1 MQSYDTTP
9 PKVLTPSPRMPEPTI
24 PPTPYVNQAAVEQ
37 HTRVQSPP
45 VPPRN
50 TATVATS
57 PQESQGTSVAQEPLI
72 TLAAP
77 QLAPPQV
84 QEQTTRPSHQPRKSK
99 SKDGQGVK
107 QSRNNKTT
115 DGAPAC
121 WRCGEPGHQKRD
133 CHKPAFCGKCRKE
146 GHVPALCPLSKGQTQ
161 PSPPQQQVNKF
172 SNLTNRC
179 IRCGGEHT
187 PASCPTMYQPKA
199 TPSTSSYVSPKRSTR
214 GSQSTQRSRTLTLLV
229 NNVTSGQVRGNQ
241 VHQVTPQVSPN
252 AQQNLFAQPPQSNLF
267 PPPPYFP
274 IPFPP
279 PPVPPSNVSIATS
292 APASDL
298 SAAISLMTNAV
309 NQGNANT
316 MTITDALQRT
326 TTQFADALQQTLQMG
341 LDAQAEENKNARLD
355 KQFDKIKIFDGSNPA
370 EYHPWLEEVHAL
382 CTQTGRPFKEMLL
395 LCARQAV
402 QDFII
407 DMAPNATDEQI
418 KNDLIT
424 GYSDLQGLGCKQAA
438 YDNIAQRPDEPV
450 RSYIVR
456 YSRLFKLLNGTAPN
470 EVRMRT
476 TSMHFVNS
484 LRSYLSSKVE
494 NRLLGMNERNY
505 SLGDTFTVALQCEL
519 KAIASERWHNKRN
532 TITINNVNSEDQDHT
547 QLEDTQEVHVQNPNY
562 KGKNYDPNYQAR
574 KTENKQ
580 QQQPTTTNNQYKA
593 PYARPAA
600 NNNNNLASSSD
611 IAGEVTLKTTVDGYQ
626 LLKMNELIKNAAA
639 WRARMPK
646 TGRFDKYYD
655 NKETTKATPKVQIN
669 SATLQVMGQ
678 AAKDYGYTKDE
689 FIEAVEMY
697 EHFGNVNLEDVP
709 APSPQD

>member
-1 MQSYDTTP
+1 M
-9 PKVLTPSPRMPEPTI
+9 
-24 PPTPYVNQAAVEQ
+24 
-37 HTRVQSPP
+37 
-45 VPPRN
+45 
-50 TATVATS
+50 
-57 PQESQGTSVAQEPLI
+57 
-72 TLAAP
+72 
-77 QLAPPQV
+77 
-84 QEQTTRPSHQPRKSK
+84 
-99 SKDGQGVK
+99 GV
-107 QSRNNKTT
+107 
-115 DGAPAC
+115 
-121 WRCGEPGHQKRD
+121 
-133 CHKPAFCGKCRKE
+133 
-146 GHVPALCPLSKGQTQ
+146 
-161 PSPPQQQVNKF
+161 
-172 SNLTNRC
+172 
-179 IRCGGEHT
+179 
-187 PASCPTMYQPKA
+187 
-199 TPSTSSYVSPKRSTR
+199 
-214 GSQSTQRSRTLTLLV
+214 
-229 NNVTSGQVRGNQ
+229 
-241 VHQVTPQVSPN
+241 
-252 AQQNLFAQPPQSNLF
+252 
-267 PPPPYFP
+267 
-274 IPFPP
+274 
-279 PPVPPSNVSIATS
+279 
-292 APASDL
+292 
-298 SAAISLMTNAV
+298 
-309 NQGNANT
+309 
-316 MTITDALQRT
+316 
-326 TTQFADALQQTLQMG
+326 
-341 LDAQAEENKNARLD
+341 DAQAEENKNTRLD

-370 EYHPWLEEVHAL
+370 ECHPWLEEVHAL

-402 QDFII
+402 RDFILDI
-407 DMAPNATDEQI
+407 APDATDEQI
-418 KNDLIT
+418 KNDLII

-494 NRLLGMNERNY
+494 NRLLGMNKRNY

-532 TITINNVNSEDQDHT
+532 TITINKVNSEDQDHT
-547 QLEDTQEVHVQNPNY
+547 QLEDTQEVHVRNPNY

-580 QQQPTTTNNQYKA
+580 QQQSTMTNNQYKA
-593 PYARPAA
+593 PYTRPAA

-626 LLKMNELIKNAAA
+626 LLKINELIKNAAA

-646 TGRFDKYYD
+646 TSRFDKYFD
-655 NKETTKATPKVQIN
+655 NKETTKTTPKVQIN

>member
-1 MQSYDTTP
+1 M
-9 PKVLTPSPRMPEPTI
+9 
-24 PPTPYVNQAAVEQ
+24 
-37 HTRVQSPP
+37 
-45 VPPRN
+45 
-50 TATVATS
+50 
-57 PQESQGTSVAQEPLI
+57 
-72 TLAAP
+72 
-77 QLAPPQV
+77 
-84 QEQTTRPSHQPRKSK
+84 
-99 SKDGQGVK
+99 
-107 QSRNNKTT
+107 
-115 DGAPAC
+115 
-121 WRCGEPGHQKRD
+121 
-133 CHKPAFCGKCRKE
+133 
-146 GHVPALCPLSKGQTQ
+146 CPLSKGPTQ
-161 PSPPQQQVNKF
+161 PSPPHQQVNKF
-172 SNLTNRC
+172 SNPTNKC
-179 IRCGGEHT
+179 IRCGGEHA
-187 PASCPTMYQPKA
+187 PASCPAMYQPKA
-199 TPSTSSYVSPKRSTR
+199 TPSTSSYESPKRGTR
-214 GSQSTQRSRTLTLLV
+214 ASKSTQRSTTPTLVV
-229 NNVTSGQVRGNQ
+229 NNVMSGQVRGNQ

-252 AQQNLFAQPPQSNLF
+252 AQQNLFAPPPQTNSF

-279 PPVPPSNVSIATS
+279 PPVPPSNVSIAAS

-316 MTITDALQRT
+316 TTITDALQRT
-326 TTQFADALQQTLQMG
+326 TTQFADALQQTIQMG
-341 LDAQAEENKNARLD
+341 VDAQAEENKNAWLD
-355 KQFDKIKIFDGSNPA
+355 KQFDKIKIFDGLNPA
-370 EYHPWLEEVHAL
+370 ECHPWLEEVHAL
-382 CTQTGRPFKEMLL
+382 CTQMGRPFKEMLL
-395 LCARQAV
+395 LCAGQAV
-402 QDFII
+402 RDFII

-519 KAIASERWHNKRN
+519 KAIASERRHNKRN
-532 TITINNVNSEDQDHT
+532 TITINNMNSEDQDNT
-547 QLEDTQEVHVQNPNY
+547 QLEDTQEVHVRNPNY

-580 QQQPTTTNNQYKA
+580 QQQPTMTNNQYKA
-593 PYARPAA
+593 PYTRPAA
-600 NNNNNLASSSD
+600 NNNNLASLSD
-611 IAGEVTLKTTVDGYQ
+611 IAGEVTLKTTIDGYQ
-626 LLKMNELIKNAAA
+626 LLNMNELIKNAAA
-639 WRARMPK
+639 WRARKPK

-678 AAKDYGYTKDE
+678 AAKTT
-689 FIEAVEMY
+689 VTPRM
-697 EHFGNVNLEDVP
+697 N
-709 APSPQD
+709 S

>member
-1 MQSYDTTP
+1 
-9 PKVLTPSPRMPEPTI
+9 
-24 PPTPYVNQAAVEQ
+24 
-37 HTRVQSPP
+37 
-45 VPPRN
+45 
-50 TATVATS
+50 
-57 PQESQGTSVAQEPLI
+57 
-72 TLAAP
+72 
-77 QLAPPQV
+77 
-84 QEQTTRPSHQPRKSK
+84 
-99 SKDGQGVK
+99 
-107 QSRNNKTT
+107 
-115 DGAPAC
+115 
-121 WRCGEPGHQKRD
+121 
-133 CHKPAFCGKCRKE
+133 
-146 GHVPALCPLSKGQTQ
+146 
-161 PSPPQQQVNKF
+161 
-172 SNLTNRC
+172 
-179 IRCGGEHT
+179 
-187 PASCPTMYQPKA
+187 MYQPKA
-199 TPSTSSYVSPKRSTR
+199 TPSTSSYESPKRGTR
-214 GSQSTQRSRTLTLLV
+214 ASQSTRRSTTPTLVV

-252 AQQNLFAQPPQSNLF
+252 AQQNLFALPPQSNSF

-279 PPVPPSNVSIATS
+279 PPVPPSNVSIAAS

-316 MTITDALQRT
+316 TKITDVLQRT
-326 TTQFADALQQTLQMG
+326 TTQFADALQQTIQMG
-341 LDAQAEENKNARLD
+341 VDAQAEENKNARLD

-370 EYHPWLEEVHAL
+370 ECHPWLEEVHAL

-395 LCARQAV
+395 LCAGQ
-402 QDFII
+402 

-494 NRLLGMNERNY
+494 NRLLGMNKRNY

-519 KAIASERWHNKRN
+519 KAIASERRHNKRN
-532 TITINNVNSEDQDHT
+532 TITINNVNSEDQDHS
-547 QLEDTQEVHVQNPNY
+547 QLEDTQEVHVRNPNY
-562 KGKNYDPNYQAR
+562 KGKNYDPNYRAR

-593 PYARPAA
+593 PYTRPAA
-600 NNNNNLASSSD
+600 NNHNKLASLSD

-646 TGRFDKYYD
+646 MGRFDKYFD
-655 NKETTKATPKVQIN
+655 NKETTKTTPKVQIN